1 MKKRILSLLCSLALL
16 VTMMPVSAFAAD
28 ASWAQSAVSALNEIY
43 GSGVFSADDG
53 LMSNADVQSVL
64 SKTGWKTDVL
74 LDDDEFTR
82 SDACEVLADVFML
95 PLGNQSAIQYLYD
108 KNIVSGTANGDLNAD
123 GSVSF
128 AEFSV
133 LSYRVLNTVGGGKGS
148 AISGLK
154 PGTDEYYGWL
164 YLAVRK
170 CVPFSAERG
179 NEKIGQAENFTT
191 YRSSQLKDGSTDIY
205 EVNPDTV
212 SGEAIWNAWE
222 NALQDP
228 QIGGDTGFSAT
239 RYDENDTLL
248 QAAGKIVKQFA
259 DHKYDGDLVIFHDV
273 TAGDWFYDGIIYLA
287 DRQIVIGYGDG
298 QFGPNDIAPRFQFAV
313 LLSVMDGT
321 VSGTDTSP
329 ERIPTAIDHV
339 KEMGY
344 MVAEVPD
351 DATWDPVI
359 DPIWSAATT
368 REEAIVG
375 ILRMIESKYGI
386 NTKSNNTAIL
396 DRFADCADVST
407 ENKPY
412 LAFAVGMGLVNGT
425 SANTLAPDAKVTR
438 AQIGALLYRTLIG
451 LDKTKMKDY
460 ADNVSATLQDSAA
473 AASFSL
479 PVQRAETA
487 AANSKTLTLREDWR
501 LSSDLDLAIPAGTT
515 LTINGAGYHIYEMGG
530 RLLNSGVGIVT
541 FVNGTTLYPAG
552 SVTEGVTVNGIW
564 DSEESNALMATRQT
578 GSSGSGSGSG
588 GGSGSSGNRTETTT
602 NPDGSTT
609 TTVTRPDGST
619 TETTKNPDGST
630 EVVDTK
636 KDGTVITTATD
647 KNGNKTVV
655 TENTDGTSETTITNT
670 NGTTS
675 TTKTDADGKTET
687 VVKLPASVVTN
698 ASDKDETVEL
708 PMPEVTATSDSASA
722 PIVTVDLPGG
732 STSAKVEIPVAGV
745 TSGTVAVIVGEDGE
759 ETIVMNS
766 IPTENGVVVTL
777 ADGDTIKVID
787 NSKHFADVP
796 DSYWG
801 ADAVD
806 FATSR
811 ELFNGTSETAFT
823 PDGAMNRA
831 MIVTVLARLE
841 GVDTST
847 GDTWYDVGREWA
859 MEAGIS
865 DGSNMDGTLTREQ
878 LATMLYRYA
887 QSKGQGFTGA
897 WAFQLD
903 YPDADA
909 VSDYAYEAMCWTT
922 MHGIINGMGDG
933 SLAPQGQAT
942 RAQVAT
948 MLMRFIT
955 TIA

>member
-1 MKKRILSLLCSLALL
+1 
-16 VTMMPVSAFAAD
+16 
-28 ASWAQSAVSALNEIY
+28 
-43 GSGVFSADDG
+43 
-53 LMSNADVQSVL
+53 MSNADVQSVL

-74 LDDDEFTR
+74 LDDNEFTR

-95 PLGNQSAIQYLYD
+95 PLGKQSAIQYLYD

-133 LSYRVLNTVGGGKGS
+133 LSYRVLNAVGGGKGS

-191 YRSSQLKDGSTDIY
+191 YGSSQLKDGSTNIY

-212 SGEAIWNAWE
+212 SRKAIWNAWE

-228 QIGGDTGFSAT
+228 QIGGDTGFFAT
-239 RYDENDTLL
+239 SYDENDTLL

-259 DHKYDGDLVIFHDV
+259 DYKYDGDLVIFHDV

-329 ERIPTAIDHV
+329 GRIPTAIDHV

-375 ILRMIESKYGI
+375 ILRMIESEYGI

-588 GGSGSSGNRTETTT
+588 GGSGSSGNKTETTT

-609 TTVTRPDGST
+609 TTMTRPDGST

-647 KNGNKTVV
+647 KDGNKTVV

-670 NGTTS
+670 NGMTS

-687 VVKLPASVVTN
+687 VVKLPVSVVTN
-698 ASDKDETVEL
+698 ASNKGETVEL
-708 PMPEVTATSDSASA
+708 SMPEVIATSDSASA

-745 TSGTVAVIVGEDGE
+745 TPSTVAVIVGKDGE
-759 ETIVMNS
+759 ETIVMTS

-777 ADGDTIKVID
+777 VDGDTVKVMD
-787 NSKHFADVP
+787 NSRDFADVP

-811 ELFNGTSETAFT
+811 ELFKGTSETTFT

-831 MIVTVLARLE
+831 MIVTVLARYE
-841 GVDTST
+841 GVDTSG
-847 GDTWYDVGREWA
+847 GDTWYDAGRDWA
-859 MEAGIS
+859 MQAGIS
-865 DGSNMDGTLTREQ
+865 DGTDMDGMLTREQ

-922 MHGIINGMGDG
+922 MRGIINGMGDG

-948 MLMRFIT
+948 ILMRFIT

>member
-53 LMSNADVQSVL
+53 LMSNADVKSVL
-64 SKTGWKTDVL
+64 SKTGWETEVL
-74 LDDDEFTR
+74 LDDNEFTR

-108 KNIVSGTANGDLNAD
+108 KNIVSGTANGDLNED
-123 GSVSF
+123 SSVSF

-133 LSYRVLNTVGGGKGS
+133 LSYRVLNTVGGGMGS

-179 NEKIGQAENFTT
+179 NEKIGQAEGFTT
-191 YRSSQLKDGSTDIY
+191 YGGSQLKYGYTDVY
-205 EVNPDTV
+205 EVVSDTV
-212 SGEAIWNAWE
+212 SRKAIWNAWE
-222 NALQDP
+222 DALQDP

-239 RYDENDTLL
+239 SYDENDTLL

-259 DHKYDGDLVIFHDV
+259 NYKYDGDLVIFHDV

-298 QFGPNDIAPRFQFAV
+298 QFGPDDIAPRFQFAV

-329 ERIPTAIDHV
+329 GRIPTAIDHV

-344 MVAEVPD
+344 MTAEVPD
-351 DATWDPVI
+351 DDTWNPFT

-368 REEAIVG
+368 REEAAVG
-375 ILRMIESKYGI
+375 ILKMIESKYGI
-386 NTKSNNTAIL
+386 NTKSENISIL
-396 DRFADCADVST
+396 DRFVDVDKIADPDS
-407 ENKPY
+407 KPY
-412 LAFAVGMGLVNGT
+412 LAYAVSVGLLSGT
-425 SANTLAPDAKVTR
+425 SSNTLEPDAEVSR
-438 AQIGALLYRTLIG
+438 AQTGVLLYRTLLG
-451 LDKTKMKDY
+451 LDKSKMKDY
-460 ADNVSATLQDSAA
+460 TDNVSDALGNSAA
-473 AASFSL
+473 GAVFSL
-479 PVQRAETA
+479 PVQRAETTA
-487 AANSKTLTLREDWR
+487 SSKTLTLREDWR
-501 LSSDLDLAIPAGTT
+501 LTSDLNLAVPAGTT
-515 LTINGAGYHIYEMGG
+515 LEINGAGHHIYEMGG
-530 RLLNSGVGIVT
+530 RLLAGTVT
-541 FVNGTTLYPAG
+541 FINNTALYPNG
-552 SVTEGVTVNGIW
+552 SATEGVAVNGIW
-564 DSEESNALMATRQT
+564 DSEESNALMTIRQT
-578 GSSGSGSGSG
+578 GSSGGGSSS
-588 GGSGSSGNRTETTT
+588 GGSGNKTETIT

-630 EVVDTK
+630 EIVDTK
-636 KDGTVITTATD
+636 KDGTVTTTTTD
-647 KNGNKTVV
+647 KDGNKIIV
-655 TENTDGTSETTITNT
+655 TENTDGTSETIITNT

-675 TTKTDADGKTET
+675 TTVQDANGKTET
-687 VVKLPASVVTN
+687 TVKLSASII
-698 ASDKDETVEL
+698 ADAADKGETVVL

-722 PIVTVDLPGG
+722 SIVTVDLSG
-732 STSAKVEIPVAGV
+732 SQSAKVEIPVAGV

-759 ETIVMNS
+759 KTIVMNS
-766 IPTENGVVVTL
+766 IPTENGVVMTL
-777 ADGDTIKVID
+777 ADGDTVKVMD
-787 NSKHFADVP
+787 NSKDFADVP

-823 PDGAMNRA
+823 PDGNMTRA
-831 MIVTVLARLE
+831 MIVTVLARYE

-847 GDTWYDVGREWA
+847 GDTWYDAGRNWA

-865 DGSNMDGTLTREQ
+865 DGTDMDGTLTREQ

-887 QSKGQGFTGA
+887 QSKGQGFAGT

>member
-74 LDDDEFTR
+74 LDDNEFTR
-82 SDACEVLADVFML
+82 SDACEVLVDVFML
-95 PLGNQSAIQYLYD
+95 PLGKQSAIQYLYD
-108 KNIVSGTANGDLNAD
+108 KNIVSGTANGDLNVD

-133 LSYRVLNTVGGGKGS
+133 LAYRVLNAVGGGKGS

-191 YRSSQLKDGSTDIY
+191 YGSSQLKDGSTNIY
-205 EVNPDTV
+205 EVNSDTV
-212 SGEAIWNAWE
+212 SREAIWNAWE

-239 RYDENDTLL
+239 SYDENDTLL

-259 DHKYDGDLVIFHDV
+259 DYKYDGDLVIFHDV

-329 ERIPTAIDHV
+329 GRIPTAIDHV

-344 MVAEVPD
+344 MAAEVPD
-351 DATWDPVI
+351 DATWSPVT

-375 ILRMIESKYGI
+375 ILRMIESEYGI

-412 LAFAVGMGLVNGT
+412 LAFAVSMGLVNGT

-438 AQIGALLYRTLIG
+438 AQIGVLLYRTLIG

-473 AASFSL
+473 AATFSL
-479 PVQRAETA
+479 PVLRAKTA

-501 LSSDLDLAIPAGTT
+501 LSSDLDLAVPAETA
-515 LTINGAGYHIYEMGG
+515 LTINGAGHHVYEMGG
-530 RLLNSGVGIVT
+530 RLLNSGAGTVT
-541 FVNGTTLYPAG
+541 FVNSTTLYPAG
-552 SVTEGVTVNGIW
+552 NATEGVTVNGIW
-564 DSEESNALMATRQT
+564 DSEESNALMAARQT
-578 GSSGSGSGSG
+578 GGSGGDSSS
-588 GGSGSSGNRTETTT
+588 GGSGSSGTQTETTT

-636 KDGTVITTATD
+636 KDGTVTTTTTD
-647 KNGNKTVV
+647 KDGNKTAV
-655 TENTDGTSETTITNT
+655 TENTDGTTETTITNT

-687 VVKLPASVVTN
+687 VVKLPSSIVAD
-698 ASDKDETVEL
+698 AADKGETVAL
-708 PMPEVTATSDSASA
+708 PMPEVTATSESA
-722 PIVTVDLPGG
+722 PTITVDLSG
-732 STSAKVEIPVAGV
+732 SQSAKVEIPVAGV

-766 IPTENGVVVTL
+766 IPTANGVVVTL
-777 ADGDTIKVID
+777 ADGDMIKVIE
-787 NSKHFADVP
+787 NSKDFADVP

-847 GDTWYDVGREWA
+847 GDTWYDVGRDWA

-878 LATMLYRYA
+878 LATILYRYA
-887 QSKGQGFTGA
+887 QSKGYDVSIGEETNILSYVDALDISEYAIPAMQWACGTGIMEG
-897 WAFQLD
+897 
-903 YPDADA
+903 ADGRL
-909 VSDYAYEAMCWTT
+909 S
-922 MHGIINGMGDG
+922 
-933 SLAPQGQAT
+933 PQDEAT
-942 RAQVAT
+942 RVQVAT

>member
-53 LMSNADVQSVL
+53 LISNADVQSVL

-74 LDDDEFTR
+74 LDDNEFTR

-95 PLGNQSAIQYLYD
+95 PLGKQSAIQYLYD
-108 KNIVSGTANGDLNAD
+108 KNIVSGTANGDLNVD

-133 LSYRVLNTVGGGKGS
+133 LAYRVLNAVGGGKGS

-191 YRSSQLKDGSTDIY
+191 YGSSQLKDGSTNIY
-205 EVNPDTV
+205 EVNSDTV
-212 SGEAIWNAWE
+212 SREAIWNAWE

-239 RYDENDTLL
+239 SYDENDTLL

-259 DHKYDGDLVIFHDV
+259 DYKYDGDLVIFHDV

-329 ERIPTAIDHV
+329 GRIPTAIDHV

-344 MVAEVPD
+344 MAAEVPD
-351 DATWDPVI
+351 DATWNPITDPT
-359 DPIWSAATT
+359 WSAATT

-375 ILRMIESKYGI
+375 ILRMIESEYGI

-412 LAFAVGMGLVNGT
+412 LAFAVSMGLVNGT

-438 AQIGALLYRTLIG
+438 AQIGVLLYRTLIG

-473 AASFSL
+473 AATFSL
-479 PVQRAETA
+479 PVLRAETA

-501 LSSDLDLAIPAGTT
+501 LSSDLDLAVPAETA
-515 LTINGAGYHIYEMGG
+515 LTINGAGHHVYEMGG
-530 RLLNSGVGIVT
+530 RLLNSGAGTVT

-552 SVTEGVTVNGIW
+552 NATEGVTVNGTW
-564 DSEESNALMATRQT
+564 DSEESNALMAARQT
-578 GSSGSGSGSG
+578 GSSGGGSSS
-588 GGSGSSGNRTETTT
+588 GGSGSSGTQTETTT

-630 EVVDTK
+630 EVIETK
-636 KDGTVITTATD
+636 KDGTVTTTMTD
-647 KNGNKTVV
+647 KDGNKTVV

-687 VVKLPASVVTN
+687 VVKLPSSIVAD
-698 ASDKDETVEL
+698 AADKGETVAL
-708 PMPEVTATSDSASA
+708 PMPEVTATSESA
-722 PIVTVDLPGG
+722 PTITVDLSG
-732 STSAKVEIPVAGV
+732 SQSAKVEIPVAGV

-766 IPTENGVVVTL
+766 IPTANGVVVTL
-777 ADGDTIKVID
+777 ADGDMIKVIE
-787 NSKHFADVP
+787 NSKDFADVP

-823 PDGAMNRA
+823 PDGNMTRA
-831 MIVTVLARLE
+831 MIVTVLARYE

-847 GDTWYDVGREWA
+847 GNTWYDAGRDWA
-859 MEAGIS
+859 MAAGIS
-865 DGSNMDGTLTREQ
+865 DGTNMDGTLTREQ
-878 LATMLYRYA
+878 LATILYRYA
-887 QSKGQGFTGA
+887 QSKGYDVSIGEETNILSYVDALDISEYAIPAMQWACGTGIMEG
-897 WAFQLD
+897 
-903 YPDADA
+903 ADGRL
-909 VSDYAYEAMCWTT
+909 S
-922 MHGIINGMGDG
+922 
-933 SLAPQGQAT
+933 PQDEAT
-942 RAQVAT
+942 RVQVAT

>member
-74 LDDDEFTR
+74 LDDNEFTR

-95 PLGNQSAIQYLYD
+95 PLGKQSAIQYLYD

-133 LSYRVLNTVGGGKGS
+133 LSYRVLNTVGGGMGS

-191 YRSSQLKDGSTDIY
+191 YGSSRLKDGSTDIY

-212 SGEAIWNAWE
+212 SKEDIWNAWE
-222 NALQDP
+222 KALQDP

-239 RYDENDTLL
+239 SYDENDTLL

-344 MVAEVPD
+344 MTAEVPD
-351 DATWDPVI
+351 DDAWNPFT

-368 REEAIVG
+368 REEAAVG
-375 ILRMIESKYGI
+375 ILKMIESKYGI
-386 NTKSNNTAIL
+386 NTKSENISIL
-396 DRFADCADVST
+396 DRFVDVDKIADANS
-407 ENKPY
+407 KPY
-412 LAFAVGMGLVNGT
+412 LAYAVSVGLLSGT
-425 SANTLAPDAKVTR
+425 SSNTLEPDAEVSR
-438 AQIGALLYRTLIG
+438 AQTGVLLYRTLIG

-460 ADNVSATLQDSAA
+460 ADNVSDALGNSAA
-473 AASFSL
+473 GAVFSL
-479 PVQRAETA
+479 PVQRAETTA
-487 AANSKTLTLREDWR
+487 SSITLTLREDWR
-501 LSSDLDLAIPAGTT
+501 LTSDLDLAVPAGTT
-515 LTINGAGYHIYEMGG
+515 LEINGAGHHIYEMGG

-670 NGTTS
+670 NGMTS

-698 ASDKDETVEL
+698 ASNKGETVEL
-708 PMPEVTATSDSASA
+708 SMPEVIATSDSASA

-745 TSGTVAVIVGEDGE
+745 TPSTVAVIVGEDGE
-759 ETIVMNS
+759 ETIVMTS

-777 ADGDTIKVID
+777 VDGDTVKVMD
-787 NSKHFADVP
+787 NSRDFADVP

-847 GDTWYDVGREWA
+847 GDTWYDVGRDWA

-887 QSKGQGFTGA
+887 QSKGQGFAGT

>member
-74 LDDDEFTR
+74 LDDNEFTR

-95 PLGNQSAIQYLYD
+95 PLGKQSAIQYLYD
-108 KNIVSGTANGDLNAD
+108 KNIVSGTANGDLNVD

-133 LSYRVLNTVGGGKGS
+133 LAYRVLNAVGGGKGS

-191 YRSSQLKDGSTDIY
+191 YGSSQLKDGSTNIY
-205 EVNPDTV
+205 EVNSDTV
-212 SGEAIWNAWE
+212 SREAIWNAWE

-239 RYDENDTLL
+239 SYDENDTLL

-259 DHKYDGDLVIFHDV
+259 DYKYDGDLVIFHDV

-329 ERIPTAIDHV
+329 GRIPTAIDHV

-344 MVAEVPD
+344 MAAEVPD
-351 DATWDPVI
+351 DATWNPITDPT
-359 DPIWSAATT
+359 WSAATT

-375 ILRMIESKYGI
+375 ILRMIESEYGI

-412 LAFAVGMGLVNGT
+412 LAFAVSMGLVNGT

-438 AQIGALLYRTLIG
+438 AQIGVLLYRTLIG

-473 AASFSL
+473 AATFSL
-479 PVQRAETA
+479 PVLRAETA

-501 LSSDLDLAIPAGTT
+501 LSSDLDLAVPAETA
-515 LTINGAGYHIYEMGG
+515 LTINGAGHHVYEMGG
-530 RLLNSGVGIVT
+530 RLLNSGAGTVT

-552 SVTEGVTVNGIW
+552 NATEGVTVNGTW
-564 DSEESNALMATRQT
+564 DSEESNALMAARQT
-578 GSSGSGSGSG
+578 GSSGGGSSS
-588 GGSGSSGNRTETTT
+588 GGSGSSGTQTETTT

-630 EVVDTK
+630 EVIETK
-636 KDGTVITTATD
+636 KDGTVTTTMTD
-647 KNGNKTVV
+647 KDGNKTVV

-687 VVKLPASVVTN
+687 VVKLPSSIVAD
-698 ASDKDETVEL
+698 AADKGETVAL
-708 PMPEVTATSDSASA
+708 PMPEVTATSESA
-722 PIVTVDLPGG
+722 PTITVDLSG
-732 STSAKVEIPVAGV
+732 SQSAKVEIPVAGV

-766 IPTENGVVVTL
+766 IPTANGVVVTL
-777 ADGDTIKVID
+777 ADGDMIKVIE
-787 NSKHFADVP
+787 NSKDFADVP

-823 PDGAMNRA
+823 PDGNMTRA
-831 MIVTVLARLE
+831 MIVTVLARYE

-847 GDTWYDVGREWA
+847 GNTWYDAGRDWA
-859 MEAGIS
+859 MAAGIS
-865 DGSNMDGTLTREQ
+865 DGTNMDGTLTREQ
-878 LATMLYRYA
+878 LATILYRYA
-887 QSKGQGFTGA
+887 QSKGYDVSIGEETNILSYVDALDISEYAIPAMQWACGTGIMEG
-897 WAFQLD
+897 
-903 YPDADA
+903 ADGRL
-909 VSDYAYEAMCWTT
+909 S
-922 MHGIINGMGDG
+922 
-933 SLAPQGQAT
+933 PQDEAT
-942 RAQVAT
+942 RVQVAT

>member
-53 LMSNADVQSVL
+53 LMSNADVKSVL
-64 SKTGWKTDVL
+64 SKTGWETEVL
-74 LDDDEFTR
+74 LDDNEFTR

-108 KNIVSGTANGDLNAD
+108 KNIVSGTANGDLNED
-123 GSVSF
+123 SSVSF

-133 LSYRVLNTVGGGKGS
+133 LSYRVLNTVGGGMGS

-179 NEKIGQAENFTT
+179 NEKIGQAESFTT
-191 YRSSQLKDGSTDIY
+191 YGGSQLKYGYTDVY
-205 EVNPDTV
+205 EVVSDTV
-212 SGEAIWNAWE
+212 SRKAIWNAWE
-222 NALQDP
+222 DALQDP

-239 RYDENDTLL
+239 SYDENDTLL

-259 DHKYDGDLVIFHDV
+259 NYKYDGDKYDGDLVIFHDV

-298 QFGPNDIAPRFQFAV
+298 QFGPDDIAPRFQFAV

-329 ERIPTAIDHV
+329 GRIPTAIDHV

-344 MVAEVPD
+344 MTAEVPD
-351 DATWDPVI
+351 DDTWNPFT

-368 REEAIVG
+368 REEAAVG
-375 ILRMIESKYGI
+375 ILKMIESKYGI
-386 NTKSNNTAIL
+386 NTKSENISIL
-396 DRFADCADVST
+396 DRFVDVDKIADPDS
-407 ENKPY
+407 KPY
-412 LAFAVGMGLVNGT
+412 LAYAVSVGLLSGT
-425 SANTLAPDAKVTR
+425 SSNTLEPDAEVSR
-438 AQIGALLYRTLIG
+438 AQTGVLLYRTLLG
-451 LDKTKMKDY
+451 LDKSKMKDY
-460 ADNVSATLQDSAA
+460 ADNVSDALGNSAA
-473 AASFSL
+473 GAVFSL
-479 PVQRAETA
+479 PVQRAETTA
-487 AANSKTLTLREDWR
+487 SSKILTLREDWR
-501 LSSDLDLAIPAGTT
+501 LTSDLDLAVPAGTT
-515 LTINGAGYHIYEMGG
+515 LEINGAGHHIYEMGG
-530 RLLNSGVGIVT
+530 RLLNSGAGTVT
-541 FVNGTTLYPAG
+541 FINNTALYPNG
-552 SVTEGVTVNGIW
+552 SATEGVAVNGIW
-564 DSEESNALMATRQT
+564 DSEESNALMTIRQT
-578 GSSGSGSGSG
+578 GSSGGGSSS
-588 GGSGSSGNRTETTT
+588 GGSGNKTETIT

-630 EVVDTK
+630 EIVDTK
-636 KDGTVITTATD
+636 KDGTVTTTTTD
-647 KNGNKTVV
+647 KDGNKIIV
-655 TENTDGTSETTITNT
+655 TENTDGTSETIITNT

-675 TTKTDADGKTET
+675 TTVQDANGKTET
-687 VVKLPASVVTN
+687 TVKLSASII
-698 ASDKDETVEL
+698 ADAADKGETVVL

-722 PIVTVDLPGG
+722 SIVTVDLSG
-732 STSAKVEIPVAGV
+732 SQSAKVEIPVAGV

-759 ETIVMNS
+759 KTIVMNS
-766 IPTENGVVVTL
+766 IPTENGVVMTL
-777 ADGDTIKVID
+777 ADGDTVKVMD
-787 NSKHFADVP
+787 NSKDFADVP

-823 PDGAMNRA
+823 PDGNMTRA
-831 MIVTVLARLE
+831 MIVTVLARYE

-847 GDTWYDVGREWA
+847 GDTWYDAGRNWA

-865 DGSNMDGTLTREQ
+865 DGTDMDGTLTREQ

-887 QSKGQGFTGA
+887 QSKGQGFAGT

-903 YPDADA
+903 YSDADA